1 MTATPDSTASPETF
15 QDLGL
20 GEPLLKA
27 LTKLGYERPS
37 PIQAATIP
45 LLLQGVDLIGQA
57 QTGTGKTAA
66 FALPILNGLGNPSK
80 HPVALVICPTREL
93 AIQVAEAFQSYAR
106 FLKQF
111 HVLPVYGGQDMQVQ
125 LRHLKRGVDVV
136 VGTPGRLLD
145 HLKRGTLDLS
155 GLRTVVLD
163 EADEMLRM
171 GFIDDVEAILASA
184 GGDQQ
189 TVLFSATLPEPI
201 RRVAERFLKDPSLVR
216 IAATTATVDAID
228 QRYWLLHKDQKLAAL
243 TRLLEVEETDGV
255 MIFTRTRETT
265 TELAEKISARGFLC
279 AAINGD
285 MSQSAREQTIR
296 RLKNGQIDILV
307 ATDVAARGLDVDR
320 ISHVIN
326 YDIPHDTESYI
337 HRIGRTGRA
346 GRKGSAILLLT
357 PREQRLLRAIEKA
370 TRQNIAP
377 IQLPTAEDVMTQRVQ
392 RFKETVYKA
401 LEQRPAPLFASLV
414 TEICEESGASPSAV
428 AAAMAELLQKDKPLT
443 PGPEFKQ
450 PAMAKPASAREN
462 RPKHK
467 ARGAAESVEMDTYR
481 IEVGREHAVTPENI
495 VGAIANE
502 IEIDSRHIGQIR
514 IFDDFSTVELPSG
527 MPRDIF
533 QFLKRVRVRGRP
545 MNLSLFEGKP
555 GRRNDDG
562 KAGKRP
568 PSGKK
573 KKAADKARD

>member
-392 RFKETVYKA
+392 RLSSGRRPCSPAWSPRSARNPGPAPARWPLPWRSCCRRTNRS
-401 LEQRPAPLFASLV
+401 RPAPSSSSRRWPNPPARARTGPSTRPGAPPRASRWTPTGSKWGANTPSRRKTSSAPSPMKSKSTAATSARFASSM
-414 TEICEESGASPSAV
+414 TSAPSSCPAACRGTSSSFSSACACAGAP
-428 AAAMAELLQKDKPLT
+428 
-443 PGPEFKQ
+443 
-450 PAMAKPASAREN
+450 
-462 RPKHK
+462 
-467 ARGAAESVEMDTYR
+467 
-481 IEVGREHAVTPENI
+481 
-495 VGAIANE
+495 
-502 IEIDSRHIGQIR
+502 
-514 IFDDFSTVELPSG
+514 
-527 MPRDIF
+527 
-533 QFLKRVRVRGRP
+533 
-545 MNLSLFEGKP
+545 
-555 GRRNDDG
+555 
-562 KAGKRP
+562 
-568 PSGKK
+568 
-573 KKAADKARD
+573 